1 MLSRLFKKDAFGN
14 YLFIKKSIVSIIGA
28 LTYRRFN
35 GINKLK
41 ISGTEH
47 LENLPQ
53 QNVIF
58 LSNHQTYY
66 ADVIAFY
73 HIFCSVRY
81 GLKNSV
87 KTPLYLTKPVENA
100 YFVAAEETMK
110 KSGFLPRVFSYAGA
124 VTVQRSWRSEGQ
136 NVQRNVDLS
145 AVDNI
150 GKALS
155 CGWVVSFPQ
164 GTTSPYAPV
173 RKGVTNI
180 IRDNDPIIVPVVING
195 FRRAFDKKGLKLK
208 KKGTEL
214 SVTFKQPFKM
224 DLSLSNEQMIDRIR
238 EEIEQQDVMER
249 FRNLKFK

>member
-1 MLSRLFKKDAFGN
+1 MLHRLFKKDPFGN
-14 YLFIKKSIVSIIGA
+14 LLFLKRSIISFVGA

-35 GINKLK
+35 GINRLK
-41 ISGTEH
+41 IEGTEF
-47 LENLPQ
+47 LENLPA

-58 LSNHQTYY
+58 FSNHQTYY

-81 GLKNSV
+81 GLRNSV
-87 KTPLYLTKPVENA
+87 KTPMYLTNPVGNA

-110 KSGFLPRVFSYAGA
+110 KSGFIPKVFSYAGA
-124 VTVQRSWRSEGQ
+124 VTVQRSWRAEGQ
-136 NVQRNVDLS
+136 NVQRNVDLG

-150 GKALS
+150 SKALS
-155 CGWVVSFPQ
+155 FGWVVSFPQ
-164 GTTSPYAPV
+164 GTTSHYAPV

-180 IRDNDPIIVPVVING
+180 IRENNPLIVPVVING

-214 SVTFKQPFKM
+214 SVRFKEPFYM
-224 DLSLSNEQMIDRIR
+224 NLALSNEQMIEKIR
-238 EEIEQQDVMER
+238 EIIEQQDVMEK